1 LAIILEILMTRD
13 DKDEQIEYAV
23 ERICDGLP
31 RLHIQ
36 KQIIKEFD
44 CSETCARNTFSKA
57 LDKLGEKGEKFNEV
71 DSKIGFIEQRYHEM
85 LKTADEIESPTQK
98 MNMQLSIL
106 RDLGNLI
113 GANHHVKERIIL
125 NIQNNPPPESQP
137 ARVAVTNALAR
148 IEEKNHPQETV
159 IEVSQD
165 AANLVTKTD

>member
-1 LAIILEILMTRD
+1 MLMTNRD

-36 KQIIKEFD
+36 KQIIEEFD
-44 CSETCARNTFSKA
+44 CSQTCARNTFSKA

-85 LKTADEIESPTQK
+85 LKVVEKIKSPSQRV
-98 MNMQLSIL
+98 NMQLSIL

-113 GANHHVKERIIL
+113 GANHYVKERIIV
-125 NIQNNPPPESQP
+125 NIQNNTTPESQP
-137 ARVAVTNALAR
+137 ARVEVSNALTR
-148 IEEKNHPQETV
+148 IAEKNHSQETI

-165 AANLVTKTD
+165 AADIITKTD

>member
-1 LAIILEILMTRD
+1 MTRD

-57 LDKLGEKGEKFNEV
+57 LDKLGENGEKFNEV
-71 DSKIGFIEQRYHEM
+71 DSKIGFIEQKYHDM
-85 LKTADEIESPTQK
+85 LKKAEKIKSLSLRTS
-98 MNMQLSIL
+98 MQLSIL

-125 NIQNNPPPESQP
+125 NIQNNSP
-137 ARVAVTNALAR
+137 AAVLPAPVAEALAR
-148 IEEKNHPQETV
+148 VREQNHPKETI

-165 AANLVTKTD
+165 AANLVSQSD